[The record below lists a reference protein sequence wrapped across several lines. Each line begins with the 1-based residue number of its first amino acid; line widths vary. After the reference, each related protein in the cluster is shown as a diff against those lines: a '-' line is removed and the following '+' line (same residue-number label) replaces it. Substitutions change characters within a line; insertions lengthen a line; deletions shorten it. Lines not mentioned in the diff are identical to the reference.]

1 MKTCEK
7 LAVVRRAGRSESRTR
22 RSSCQ
27 RINRRRRSVDLSDLG
42 DVERKER
49 EASRSGSNTRHERKG
64 FRGRRFQDQAQRSS
78 LPICFSYIPFFFH
91 LFVSSVLFL
100 TERPSRQER
109 FNYANLSVTSNAWS
123 KCRAW
128 DSFGTDS
135 RANRT
140 NRLQVVKKHGEKT
153 GTMVSY
159 ARISHETGEIFI
171 GWRKKNPRYVA
182 RWKVRAAGRNVKAR
196 ATSREHRP
204 PVGRGSD
211 SLSGGVHEPRII

>member
-1 MKTCEK
+1 M
-7 LAVVRRAGRSESRTR
+7 VVIRGT
-22 RSSCQ
+22 
-27 RINRRRRSVDLSDLG
+27 
-42 DVERKER
+42 
-49 EASRSGSNTRHERKG
+49 
-64 FRGRRFQDQAQRSS
+64 RGRVSAGGGSKTKLNDRHYRFAFPIFSS
-78 LPICFSYIPFFFH
+78 FSTFLSRP
-91 LFVSSVLFL
+91 SLFL

-123 KCRAW
+123 RCRAW

-140 NRLQVVKKHGEKT
+140 NRLQVVKGHGEKT